1 MFWLRTS
8 AWLWSNRFS
17 GNCPRGQFWPNLII
31 VAVNEGQVELLSQ
44 KSRHKDIVDEKILGG
59 LLKEEVKWKED
70 LKVVSPWR
78 RWQSCGRWEHQR
90 HRRCCCS
97 SPGRTS
103 PQDQLHLLLLTWADN
118 TLSNKKSDCF
128 FLLFCRN
135 IKLKLE
141 FNLNNNEEFDCP
153 QQWEKHS
160 PLTAGPQHRW
170 LSFDRT
176 KNPRA
181 LPMLWIIIE
190 KCALEHVLFNI

>member
-1 MFWLRTS
+1 MFWLRIS

-17 GNCPRGQFWPNLII
+17 GNCHGRQFWPNLII

-78 RWQSCGRWEHQR
+78 RWQSWWRWEHQR

-103 PQDQLHLLLLTWADN
+103 PQDQLHRLLLTWADN

-128 FLLFCRN
+128 LASQ
-135 IKLKLE
+135 
-141 FNLNNNEEFDCP
+141 D
-153 QQWEKHS
+153 
-160 PLTAGPQHRW
+160 
-170 LSFDRT
+170 
-176 KNPRA
+176 
-181 LPMLWIIIE
+181 
-190 KCALEHVLFNI
+190 ALEVMLVSEWVSQSVSDTVEPTWLMWPWWVKIPTEDFTERLW